1 MFMRILLLNPN
12 WLPLHNSP
20 RFAVFELTKMADS
33 KVTIFFQIKSLSTK
47 MMFLAD
53 VKFIST
59 CMYVPKQFPSVE
71 QKKCAR

>member
-1 MFMRILLLNPN
+1 
-12 WLPLHNSP
+12 
-20 RFAVFELTKMADS
+20 MADS

-71 QKKCAR
+71 QKKCAQ